1 MMLAGANQILKAC
14 QSQRPNPGLCCE
26 IPLGFTGKG
35 TLQNLICAHAGNAA
49 AIALDNLI
57 HNMARKTNR
66 LPG

>member
-1 MMLAGANQILKAC
+1 MMLARANQILKAC
-14 QSQRPNPGLCCE
+14 QSHWDSQEKAL
-26 IPLGFTGKG
+26 FK
-35 TLQNLICAHAGNAA
+35 NLICAHARNAA

>member
-1 MMLAGANQILKAC
+1 MLAGKSDFKAC
-14 QSQRPNPGLCCE
+14 QSRWDSQEKAL
-26 IPLGFTGKG
+26 FK
-35 TLQNLICAHAGNAA
+35 NLICSHARNAA

>member
-1 MMLAGANQILKAC
+1 MMMLAGANQILKAC
-14 QSQRPNPGLCCE
+14 QSRWDSQEKAL
-26 IPLGFTGKG
+26 FK
-35 TLQNLICAHAGNAA
+35 NLICARARDAA